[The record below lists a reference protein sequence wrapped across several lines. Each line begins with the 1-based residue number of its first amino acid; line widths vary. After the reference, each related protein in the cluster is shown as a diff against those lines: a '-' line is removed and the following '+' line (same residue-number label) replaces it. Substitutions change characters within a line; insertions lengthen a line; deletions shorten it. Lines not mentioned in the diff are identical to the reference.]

1 MFCPKC
7 GAQMNDGASFCPKC
21 GSSTNSDNGINI
33 QQKHKI
39 VLKKQSGYNQNGYN
53 PNGYNQNGYNPNGYN
68 QNGYNPN
75 GYNQTYLYAR
85 IPNHMVGAILTTI
98 FCCLIGGIIAI
109 VYSSQVNT
117 KIALGDIRGAQEASK
132 NAQTWITINIVVGII
147 GFILNVI
154 FDLLPIFMY

>member
-39 VLKKQSGYNQNGYN
+39 VLKKQS
-53 PNGYNQNGYNPNGYN
+53 GYN

-154 FDLLPIFMY
+154 LNLLPIFMY